1 MEPEHTNLADIWGAQ
16 QRQTAGTIDA
26 LSMVVA
32 SAQPQSQQQSY
43 GPPPSIPFDRAYS
56 ECYAKYR
63 RERWGHLLQEEEE
76 EEDEEEER
84 EREDNEFG
92 GHFDH
97 RDRED
102 DEWQEDEPPTTEPS
116 TPASDDEL
124 GAGKRRRQAPSNP
137 RPRRR
142 QRTEHTERADYD
154 LWNRGECFLCG
165 WGDKFHDGIEAP
177 HINKMHSIIDD
188 CFGIWSKL
196 EIATG
201 VVRYYE
207 AVVCVANPDLPRL
220 SVPMVLDHLENH
232 TRDAR
237 LFLVNRMDEACQL
250 IFMLKQDIVRADGTK
265 DYKALGEY
273 WRAVDKGFAMYSAK
287 LEKMNFNNG
296 KTRDDTRL
304 MSNPIQ
310 LMRAF
315 SQRKPQL
322 QHQDDVFRIGKR

>member
-1 MEPEHTNLADIWGAQ
+1 MEPEHTNLADVWGAQ

-32 SAQPQSQQQSY
+32 SAQPQQQY
-43 GPPPSIPFDRAYS
+43 GPPPSVPFDRAYS

-63 RERWGHLLQEEEE
+63 RERWGHLL
-76 EEDEEEER
+76 EEDEEELE
-84 EREDNEFG
+84 EEEC
-92 GHFDH
+92 GHSQGDH
-97 RDRED
+97 SD
-102 DEWQEDEPPTTEPS
+102 DEWQEDEPTTEPS
-116 TPASDDEL
+116 TPASDDEF
-124 GAGKRRRQAPSNP
+124 GGKRRRPAPSNP
-137 RPRRR
+137 RPKRR
-142 QRTEHTERADYD
+142 QRTERAEYD

-188 CFGIWSKL
+188 CLGIWSKL

-207 AVVCVANPDLPRL
+207 AVVYDPSQGMPRL
-220 SVPMVLDHLENH
+220 TVAMVLDHLENH

-250 IFMLKQDIVRADGTK
+250 IFMFKQAIVKADGTY

-273 WRAVDKGFAMYSAK
+273 WRAVDKGFAMYGAK

-304 MSNPIQ
+304 MSNPLQ